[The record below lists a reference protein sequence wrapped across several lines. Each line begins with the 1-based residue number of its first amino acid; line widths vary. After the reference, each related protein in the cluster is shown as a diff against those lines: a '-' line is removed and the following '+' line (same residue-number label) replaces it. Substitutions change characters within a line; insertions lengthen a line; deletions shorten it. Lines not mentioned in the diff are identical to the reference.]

1 MEELLNLKKEIE
13 TLKRAAEISEINTD
27 QKQAQAKFESL
38 YNQQLQIAEEAK
50 RQCSIV
56 KQQNRELVEM
66 LKERDSKIE
75 E

>member
-27 QKQAQAKFESL
+27 QKQVQAKFESL

>member
-13 TLKRAAEISEINTD
+13 TLKQAAEISEINAD

-50 RQCSIV
+50 RQCSVV